1 MTLNK
6 KQRQSLI
13 AFCYKMSEL
22 LIAGIGL
29 TGIIQQDPKWGT
41 VVLGIVL
48 ALGFLALGL
57 VLEDD
62 DQP

>member
-1 MTLNK
+1 
-6 KQRQSLI
+6 
-13 AFCYKMSEL
+13 MSEL